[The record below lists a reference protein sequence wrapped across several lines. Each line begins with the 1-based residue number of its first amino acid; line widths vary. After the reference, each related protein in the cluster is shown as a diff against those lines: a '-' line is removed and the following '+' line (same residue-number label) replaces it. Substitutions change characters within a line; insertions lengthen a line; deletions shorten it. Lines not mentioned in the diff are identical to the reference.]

1 MLVRVVLV
9 LIGNL
14 EIWIIWRCAAW
25 PLMVEIHCCFI
36 SVCSGILCVNIVME
50 RRNKKLQSIR
60 LGVMFQL
67 RLMVLRTF
75 VMLRS
80 FRVVYWK
87 LAWSDG
93 LRMDYLS
100 SMQWMFRSISLL
112 VRLVASLVKSLNT
125 SLMTSWIGYSFSY

>member
-1 MLVRVVLV
+1 
-9 LIGNL
+9 
-14 EIWIIWRCAAW
+14 
-25 PLMVEIHCCFI
+25 
-36 SVCSGILCVNIVME
+36 
-50 RRNKKLQSIR
+50 
-60 LGVMFQL
+60 VMFQL

-75 VMLRS
+75 AMLRS

-93 LRMDYLS
+93 LRLDYLS

-112 VRLVASLVKSLNT
+112 ARLVASLVKSLNT